1 MTFPLPQACSAKG
14 LLPRGLPR
22 PVEVIKEVQV
32 EVIKEV
38 QVEVEVIKVRTG
50 SSKVAMKITKI
61 SQMHHGS

>member
-22 PVEVIKEVQV
+22 PV